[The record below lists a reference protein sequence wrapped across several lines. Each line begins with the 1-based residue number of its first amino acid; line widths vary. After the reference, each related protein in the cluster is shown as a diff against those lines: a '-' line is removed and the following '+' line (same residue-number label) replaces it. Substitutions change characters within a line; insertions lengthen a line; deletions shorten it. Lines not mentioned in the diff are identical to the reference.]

1 MKKKAEKNPAVAPK
15 KRGRPRKN
23 PEAPVAAKK
32 GEAAKAEAK
41 PVEAKAAAPLAAKK
55 VGRPS
60 KKDAVL
66 QQRTDKVVCRDKD
79 TVLKIFGP
87 NYKVS
92 LILNEAMNE
101 ARAAETGLPVA
112 KVLEVLKLRE
122 HWCIRR
128 EYIEGE
134 TLADLMAKD
143 KKNMTKY
150 LKDFVAIQCKIFS
163 KTSDRMG
170 NLADKLDKQISA
182 SPVDKITRYDLHM
195 KLQSYPRGTALCHGD
210 FNPTNVILT
219 PSGDWRVIDWSHVR
233 LGDPCADVARSYLL
247 FWLSGHVAAAE
258 KYLEL
263 ACEALK
269 VPLHEVQKWLPIV
282 AAAESSR
289 EQTPKNHEL
298 LLHWASVVDYE

>member
-1 MKKKAEKNPAVAPK
+1 MKKTLTKKAAAKAVPAKKIPA
-15 KRGRPRKN
+15 KRGRPRKQD
-23 PEAPVAAKK
+23 
-32 GEAAKAEAK
+32 
-41 PVEAKAAAPLAAKK
+41 
-55 VGRPS
+55 S
-60 KKDAVL
+60 VL
-66 QQRTDKVVCRDKD
+66 LERTDKVVMRDKD

-87 NYKVS
+87 SYKVS

-128 EYIEGE
+128 EWVEGD
-134 TLADLMAKD
+134 TLASVMDKD
-143 KKNMTKY
+143 KKNLVKY
-150 LKDFVAIQCKIFS
+150 LKEFVAIQCEIFS

-182 SPVDKITRYDLHM
+182 SPLPKEIRYDLHM
-195 KLQSYPRGTALCHGD
+195 KLQSLPRCRALCHGD
-210 FNPTNVILT
+210 FNPTNVIIT
-219 PSGDWRVIDWSHVR
+219 PKGDWRVIDWSHVR
-233 LGDPCADVARSYLL
+233 LGDPLADVARTYLL

-258 KYLEL
+258 KYMAL

-269 VPLHEVQKWLPIV
+269 VKLPDVQKWLPIV

-289 EQTPKNHEL
+289 DQTPKNHEL
-298 LLHWASVVDYE
+298 LLHWASVVDIE